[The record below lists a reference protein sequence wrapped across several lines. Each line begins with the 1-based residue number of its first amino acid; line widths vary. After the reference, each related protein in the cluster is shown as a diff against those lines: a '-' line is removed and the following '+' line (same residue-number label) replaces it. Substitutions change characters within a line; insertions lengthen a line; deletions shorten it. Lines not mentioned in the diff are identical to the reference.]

1 MSGHSGAILN
11 SRFFDESTDSAAK
24 EYFER
29 VSVIGGRGSR
39 PTLSQGGG
47 GCDLGVCPGGLC
59 PIA

>member
-1 MSGHSGAILN
+1 LN